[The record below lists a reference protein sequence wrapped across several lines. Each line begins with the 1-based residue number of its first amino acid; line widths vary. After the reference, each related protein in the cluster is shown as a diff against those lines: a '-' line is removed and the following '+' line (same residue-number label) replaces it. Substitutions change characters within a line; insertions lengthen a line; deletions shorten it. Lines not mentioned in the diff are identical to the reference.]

1 MYSNNFSVFLIENKK
16 RQIRANLLQFLI
28 LNKDIEILLEK
39 SMCIL
44 YLTCVPNFH

>member
-39 SMCIL
+39 SISTKYIL
-44 YLTCVPNFH
+44 YQ